1 MRRVFSNSDTRQSMI
16 LSAAFTVIAALSV
29 PTAQGQHLSKQP
41 ISYRTI
47 QVDGLSIFYRDAGPK
62 EAPTILLLHGFPS
75 SSRMYEGLLARL
87 SDRYR
92 LIAPDYPGF
101 GHSDAPDPAGFS
113 YTFDHLAL
121 IVDHFTQAIGLTRYT
136 LYLQDYGGPVGFR
149 LAIAHPERLQA
160 LIVQNAVAH
169 EEGLGP
175 LWATRRAFWADRS
188 AHESALR
195 ANLTSFQATR
205 QRHLGSDPDTTRYDP
220 DLWTDE
226 FAFLSSPHQDQIQS
240 DLFFDYR
247 TNVASYPAWQTWL
260 RRRQPPTLVL
270 WGKYDPSFQV
280 AEAAAYK
287 KDLPHAEVHVLDAG
301 HFALDT
307 DAEVIAQ
314 LIRDFLSREVAR

>member
-1 MRRVFSNSDTRQSMI
+1 MNNIVKGVSGAAMALGIVAGGSAQVAPIAKTLQATPTVFYR
-16 LSAAFTVIAALSV
+16 SV
-29 PTAQGQHLSKQP
+29 S
-41 ISYRTI
+41 
-47 QVDGLSIFYRDAGPK
+47 VDGISIFYREAGRPD
-62 EAPTILLLHGFPS
+62 APTILLLHGFPS
-75 SSRMYEGLLARL
+75 SSRMYEPLLSRL
-87 SDRYR
+87 SDHYH

-101 GHSDAPDPAGFS
+101 GHSDAPDPASFS
-113 YTFDHLAL
+113 YTFDHLAA
-121 IVDHFTQAIGLTRYT
+121 IVDRFTQAVGLTKYT
-136 LYLQDYGGPVGFR
+136 LYLQDYGGPIGFR
-149 LAIAHPERLQA
+149 LATAHPERLQA

-169 EEGLGP
+169 EDGLGP
-175 LWATRRAFWADRS
+175 LWATRRAFWADRA
-188 AHESALR
+188 AHEAALR
-195 ANLTSFQATR
+195 ANLISFQATR

-226 FAFLSSPHQDQIQS
+226 SAFLSRPHQDQIQS

-247 TNVASYPAWQTWL
+247 TNVASYPAWQAWL

-287 KDLPHAEVHVLDAG
+287 RDLPNAEVHVLDAG

-314 LIRDFLSREVAR
+314 